1 MAQVFAG
8 GQVHRGSF
16 RADQMA
22 ITFNGNPV
30 QGMIL
35 QQIQF
40 NFNQQVSMLYEIG
53 SNNIYYVGGRAQGTA
68 SIARIIGPS
77 AVAGLLLGSFG
88 DICNPQDLGLE
99 VRGGCADTTPGLD
112 TPALGGAAGVAF
124 ASGGGETYTLED
136 AILVGVGGSIG
147 AQDIVFNEQLQFM
160 FANLAHEAAIGVPP
174 PPG

>member
-22 ITFNGNPV
+22 ITFNGAQV

-53 SNNIYYVGGRAQGTA
+53 SNNVYYVGGRAQGTA
-68 SIARIIGPS
+68 SVARIIGPATVS
-77 AVAGLLLGSFG
+77 ALLLQNFG

-99 VRGGCADTTPGLD
+99 VKGGCIDEQGGLSKTTAEFSNVAPSL
-112 TPALGGAAGVAF
+112 LGNQL
-124 ASGGGETYTLED
+124 GEKYTLED
-136 AILVGVGGSIG
+136 AILVGVGGSVG

-160 FANLAHEAAIGVPP
+160 FANLGQEQV
-174 PPG
+174 